1 MENKSSTGAPRLNY
15 LDNLKV
21 LLTALVIFH
30 HAGQAYGTGG
40 EWAYQPSNSAEFMPW
55 IWHFFSTNASFFMGL
70 YFLISGYFVPRS
82 YDRHGCRV
90 FVRKKLLRLGVP
102 LLVMGGLMSAAT
114 GKFEIGHMWFVES
127 LLVFC
132 LVYALVRRFVPAIRT
147 CRVQRLPLWGLLAFA
162 LVMGVGSYFIRQVS
176 PQDHW
181 IWPFGIIPLPL
192 EPAHYLQYVMMF
204 AMGVLAGR
212 CGWIEKMGRGVGAA
226 SLALGVLFAV
236 GNYVRGDGPWSA
248 FVWRWFGIYESL
260 MCVFISFGLLWL
272 FRECGNWGGRFWKWC
287 AAQSYG
293 AYVFHM
299 ILMLALQHAVDG
311 VWMGAFG
318 KFLFVGVVSTVL
330 SFGFTWLVRL
340 IPGVKK
346 VL

>member
-1 MENKSSTGAPRLNY
+1 MENVSNTARRLDY

-21 LLTALVIFH
+21 CLTALVIFH
-30 HAGQAYGTGG
+30 HAGQAYGNGG
-40 EWAYQPSNSAEFMPW
+40 GWAYTPGNSAEFLPW

-82 YDRHGCRV
+82 YDKYGGRV
-90 FVRKKLLRLGVP
+90 FVRKKLVRLGIP
-102 LLVMGGLMSAAT
+102 LLLMGGLLSLLA
-114 GKFEIGHMWFVES
+114 GKFETGHMWFVES

-132 LVYALVRRFVPAIRT
+132 LVYALIRRFVPAIRA
-147 CRVQRLPLWGLLAFA
+147 CRVQRLPLWALLAVA
-162 LVMGVGSYFIRQVS
+162 AVMGVGSYFIRQVS

-181 IWPFGIIPLPL
+181 IWPFGVIPMAI

-204 AMGVLAGR
+204 ALGVLAGR
-212 CGWIEKMGRGVGAA
+212 CGWIEKMGGRVGAA
-226 SLALGVLFAV
+226 SLVLGALLAV
-236 GNYVRGDGPWSA
+236 GNYVRGDGAWSA

-272 FRECGNWGGRFWKWC
+272 FRECGNWSGRFWKWC
-287 AAQSYG
+287 SAQAYG

-299 ILMLALQHAVDG
+299 LLMLVLQHLVDG

-318 KFLFVGVVSTVL
+318 KFLFVGVVSTVI
-330 SFGFTWLVRL
+330 SFGFTWLVRMV
-340 IPGVKK
+340 PGVKK

>member
-1 MENKSSTGAPRLNY
+1 MENKSSIGAPRLNY

-82 YDRHGCRV
+82 YDRHGARV

-132 LVYALVRRFVPAIRT
+132 LVYALFRQFVPAIRE
-147 CRVQRLPLWGLLAFA
+147 CRVRRLPLWGLLAFA